1 MSKNWEEFEGV
12 WSPNKE
18 KFSGYAPAQIAQA
31 QALGAQAAPDRAREG
46 KEVAGKYAA
55 QLAAFENWLQAAQAK
70 FGQSQDSSTINIL
83 LQESKVRKFCD
94 PRSEVS
100 RVKKFEF

>member
-18 KFSGYAPAQIAQA
+18 KFSGYAPVQVAQ
-31 QALGAQAAPDRAREG
+31 AQAAPDRAREG

-83 LQESKVRKFCD
+83 LQESKVRKFFVIPDQRCQG
-94 PRSEVS
+94 
-100 RVKKFEF
+100 